1 MHSVVFDIRFRFSV
15 WNNAVLEDA
24 FSCIRY
30 SIPDQRLKQ
39 RLSSK
44 KHSVLPISKFRIS
57 VWNNDCPRRS
67 IHYYPNQNS
76 SFRRQRLI
84 VQRCPRRSIQSYPN
98 QNFGVNVWYNV
109 ALEEAFSLIKIR
121 SLHQSVNHF
130 QYQINQP
137 RQSFK
142 TTLFPRSQKFTSIRQ
157 SLPIS
162 NQSAETVVRNNA
174 VPKKSKFLHQS
185 INHFQ
190 YQTNQPRQSFET
202 TLCSNRSNNQQ

>member
-1 MHSVVFDIRFRFSV
+1 LKKRCLRRSTAISLIQFKIP
-15 WNNAVLEDA
+15 APA
-24 FSCIRY
+24 FEAT
-30 SIPDQRLKQ
+30 LLLQ

-44 KHSVLPISKFRIS
+44 KHSLLSKSKFKFPAPAFDTTLSSKKHS
-57 VWNNDCPRRS
+57 VLS
-67 IHYYPNQNS
+67 KS
-76 SFRRQRLI
+76 KFRRQR
-84 VQRCPRRSIQSYPN
+84 
-98 QNFGVNVWYNV
+98 F
-109 ALEEAFSLIKIR
+109 LEEAFSLIKIR

-185 INHFQ
+185 VNHFQ
-190 YQTNQPRQSFET
+190 ISNQSAET
-202 TLCSNRSNNQQ
+202 VV